1 MKDPE
6 WPSGKAGVD
15 YYFIEDDGSMFKV
28 TYLYEPYFY
37 IAAKVSVVSL
47 QLLFSDAIQLG
58 WHRDY
63 RRRVVNEEV

>member
-28 TYLYEPYFY
+28 TYVYEPYFY
-37 IAAKVSVVSL
+37 IATKVSLAIFVVVLLLCDSTRAVQRL
-47 QLLFSDAIQLG
+47 QSKSG
-58 WHRDY
+58 
-63 RRRVVNEEV
+63 